1 MSTVPTVPTNAPAP
15 AAPQEPQTD
24 WWNQPDPTAG
34 EEPQTPDPAAPQATP
49 QNQWFLRSEDGKIV
63 YRTAED
69 AVRGLS
75 EKDRTIAE
83 RTARLEQAERLLAA
97 QGVQL
102 GNQNAQQPQKP
113 QTLVAALE
121 SAVQRGDM
129 SFDEAITALVRQQT
143 EGQMQHL
150 MPLVEHA
157 SMSRA
162 VEEAGQRFDP
172 NIPAFVRSQTYQ
184 KTLERH
190 PALKTSIQSALRYPT
205 YQTETGQTFGELL
218 PELLYEV
225 MLVAKA
231 TAPAAAPV
239 QRTTPPS
246 STPPQLVRPG
256 TPQGTAPMPL
266 PGGIRDP
273 FQEAWN
279 QISDAPLP
287 SGSST
292 GLFGE

>member
-1 MSTVPTVPTNAPAP
+1 MSTVPTVPTNAPTPP
-15 AAPQEPQTD
+15 AEPQAPQNE

-34 EEPQTPDPAAPQATP
+34 EEPQTPEPTAPQAP
-49 QNQWFLRSEDGKIV
+49 ADEFFLRAPSGTMYKTREAAEQG
-63 YRTAED
+63 TA
-69 AVRGLS
+69 
-75 EKDRTIAE
+75 EKDRLIAE
-83 RTARLEQAERLLAA
+83 QKTELERARQLLAA
-97 QGVQL
+97 QGVHL
-102 GNQNAQQPQKP
+102 GTQAPQTPKP
-113 QTLVAALE
+113 QTLVQALE
-121 SAVQRGDM
+121 AAVKQGDM
-129 SFDEAITALVRQQT
+129 SFDEAISALVRQQT
-143 EGQMQHL
+143 EGQMQQL

-162 VEEAGQRFDP
+162 VEEAGNRFDP
-172 NIPAFVRSQTYQ
+172 NIPAFVRSQSYA

-190 PALKTSIQSALRYPT
+190 PALKTSVQSALRYPT

-239 QRTTPPS
+239 QRPTPTS
-246 STPPQLVRPG
+246 STPPQFVRPG
-256 TPQGTAPMPL
+256 APQGTTPSPL

-279 QISDAPLP
+279 QITDAPLP